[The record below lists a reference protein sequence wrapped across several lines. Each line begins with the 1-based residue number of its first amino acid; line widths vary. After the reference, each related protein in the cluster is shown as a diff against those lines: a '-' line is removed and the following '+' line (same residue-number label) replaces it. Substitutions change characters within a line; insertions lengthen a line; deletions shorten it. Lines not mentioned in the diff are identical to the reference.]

1 MRLDGE
7 QDQQRLRVSLPEV
20 KQVDAES
27 YAATKLAVVK
37 RIDADNEQQRVNLPE
52 SQHIDARSFAAMRPD
67 GEKNQRRVRF
77 NLSEMKHLDYGYAVT
92 SFSSQGATVEKVLV
106 NVSTQDSRVQRLVD
120 QRFAYVAVSRAESD
134 AQIYTDNA
142 ERLAQALGQK
152 QDKTQALR
160 PEEVQTYREQAIQIR
175 TNQRAFGTAV

>member
-1 MRLDGE
+1 
-7 QDQQRLRVSLPEV
+7 
-20 KQVDAES
+20 
-27 YAATKLAVVK
+27 
-37 RIDADNEQQRVNLPE
+37 
-52 SQHIDARSFAAMRPD
+52 
-67 GEKNQRRVRF
+67 
-77 NLSEMKHLDYGYAVT
+77 
-92 SFSSQGATVEKVLV
+92 V

-175 TNQRAFGTAV
+175 TNQRAFGQPFSSRVNALSRCSTRDRLNQETP

>member
-7 QDQQRLRVSLPEV
+7 PDQQRLRVHLPEV

-27 YAATKLAVVK
+27 YVSTKLATMNQVA
-37 RIDADNEQQRVNLPE
+37 ADNAQHRVNLPE
-52 SQHIDARSFAAMRPD
+52 TGQVDAKSYAAMRPD
-67 GEKNQRRVRF
+67 GDKNARCVRF

-106 NVSTQDSRVQRLVD
+106 NVSTQDSRVQKLID

-142 ERLAQALGQK
+142 ERLAQALGQR

-160 PEEVQTYREQAIQIR
+160 PEEVQTYREQAVQIR
-175 TNQRAFGTAV
+175 NSQHSYGAAV